1 MNRFAAALSAF
12 AFAALA
18 AAGAAVAADHK
29 VAYPA
34 GFRTWDH
41 VKSMVINKG
50 HPLYDAVGGIHHIYG
65 NPKAMQGYKA
75 GSKFADGSVIVFD
88 LFDAVDKDNAV
99 SEGARKAV
107 VVMSRDAKK
116 FASTGGWGYEVF
128 DAKTRKGTLD
138 AKAAADCHGCHTQVK
153 DSGFV
158 FSKLRD

>member
-1 MNRFAAALSAF
+1 MNRFAAALCAG
-12 AFAALA
+12 AALA

-29 VAYPA
+29 VAYPT
-34 GFRTWDH
+34 GFRAWDH

-75 GSKFADGSVIVFD
+75 GHRFADGAVIVFD

-107 VVMSRDAKK
+107 IVMSRDAGK

-158 FSKLRD
+158 FSTLRD

>member
-1 MNRFAAALSAF
+1 MRKLFVA
-12 AFAALA
+12 
-18 AAGAAVAADHK
+18 AAVAAAVAAFGSALAADQK
-29 VAYPA
+29 IAYPA

-50 HPLYDAVGGIHHIYG
+50 HPLYDAVGGMHHVYG
-65 NPKAMQGYKA
+65 NPKAIQGYKA
-75 GSKFADGSVIVFD
+75 GSKFADGAVIVFD
-88 LFDAVDKDNAV
+88 LFEAVDKDNAV

-107 VVMSRDAKK
+107 VVMARDGKK
-116 FASTGGWGYEVF
+116 FAATGGWGYEVF

-138 AKAAADCHGCHTQVK
+138 AKAQADCHACHTQVK